1 MNDSDI
7 RKYFFDRIKRD
18 NYRGVHLAQHNRL
31 PEEKLVAILASI
43 QSAVGDT
50 SFEIPPGD
58 DPHPARAHNPNLN
71 RTVKGF
77 DAYYKIL
84 DAISRSEVPGVS
96 ATFNSLK
103 KNHFPNLEGMG
114 LLVRSAG
121 PRSNKGSLEARLS
134 KKAFDILEAGKSR
147 KRTVLIGE
155 ATETLIG
162 KSFIDDLHILLSRV
176 DVLNLYELMLIVSD
190 TVPALEYKERLI
202 REYRQLKAV
211 ERIKIHSDIQEKCLP
226 TMSLTKVERRDWHN
240 WWNEAKQ
247 ILTMLSTVAG
257 FNVYNGERI
266 MLAGSSDVA
275 FFDSS
280 RSATIKRLA
289 FDWQQVSPRAGW
301 EMHHIYPVEYATCSK
316 DMELIDSVENLLYI
330 PAAKHRTI
338 PNSGNLSVQFTY
350 NNSHV
355 TLVNPVT
362 PTREPTFEFLYS
374 SEVLVNSKNLEAMRL
389 YSEKLLKSV
398 S

>member
-1 MNDSDI
+1 
-7 RKYFFDRIKRD
+7 
-18 NYRGVHLAQHNRL
+18 
-31 PEEKLVAILASI
+31 
-43 QSAVGDT
+43 
-50 SFEIPPGD
+50 
-58 DPHPARAHNPNLN
+58 
-71 RTVKGF
+71 
-77 DAYYKIL
+77 
-84 DAISRSEVPGVS
+84 
-96 ATFNSLK
+96 
-103 KNHFPNLEGMG
+103 
-114 LLVRSAG
+114 
-121 PRSNKGSLEARLS
+121 
-134 KKAFDILEAGKSR
+134 
-147 KRTVLIGE
+147 
-155 ATETLIG
+155 
-162 KSFIDDLHILLSRV
+162 
-176 DVLNLYELMLIVSD
+176 
-190 TVPALEYKERLI
+190 
-202 REYRQLKAV
+202 
-211 ERIKIHSDIQEKCLP
+211 
-226 TMSLTKVERRDWHN
+226 MSLTKVERRDWHN

-257 FNVYNGERI
+257 FNVYTGERI

-362 PTREPTFEFLYS
+362 STREPTFEFLYS